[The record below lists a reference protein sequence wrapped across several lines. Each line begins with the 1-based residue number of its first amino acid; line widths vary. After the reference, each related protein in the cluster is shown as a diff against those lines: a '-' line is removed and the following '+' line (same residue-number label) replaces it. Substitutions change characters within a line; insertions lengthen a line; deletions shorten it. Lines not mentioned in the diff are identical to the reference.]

1 MSVSPVPQGY
11 PRLSPYLV
19 VDDPDVAIRF
29 MREVLGG
36 EEVRRSM
43 DANGRVMHAE
53 IRVADTLV
61 MVGGASEQWPVIPG
75 ALHVYLEDVD
85 AAYARA
91 LAAGATSLTPPTLQ
105 PYGDRSAYV
114 RDAAG
119 TTWFLSTHV
128 EDVSDE
134 EIRRR
139 MAAAGR

>member
-91 LAAGATSLTPPTLQ
+91 LAVGATSLTPPTLQ